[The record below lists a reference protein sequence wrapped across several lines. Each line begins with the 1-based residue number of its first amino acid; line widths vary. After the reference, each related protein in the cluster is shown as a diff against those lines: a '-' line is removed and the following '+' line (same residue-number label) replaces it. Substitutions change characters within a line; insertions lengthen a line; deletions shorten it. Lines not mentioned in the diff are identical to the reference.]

1 MRLASIILISIILF
15 SSCGRKSEFEGF
27 SKSKKGFHYQLHS
40 IGESMQKLNPGDYIT
55 ADISY
60 QTIDDSLFFEGRRK
74 LRIEQ
79 PVYEGAIEDCFMMLR
94 TNESATFII
103 KAEPFFKQTLGSEL
117 PSFISSEDYMKI
129 NVNVVEIQTAAEFE
143 NEKQAFLNWIEDFGD
158 YEKVILKQFLRE
170 EKLSVAS
177 TESGLFYLPLETF
190 DVPRIQ
196 LGDTIT
202 INYEGKFLNGK
213 FFDSTKR
220 RNQPFQFVYG
230 TEWQV
235 IKGLEEGLGLMGKG
249 EKGIFILPSE
259 LGFGTSGSSTGIIP
273 PFTSLIFEVEIL
285 NVNPGAQPQ

>member
-1 MRLASIILISIILF
+1 MRLVTIIFLTIILI

-27 SKSKKGFHYQLHS
+27 SKSKKGFHYQLHT
-40 IGESMQKLNPGDYIT
+40 IGESIKKTNPGDYIT

-60 QTIDDSLFFEGRRK
+60 QTINDSLFFEGRRK

-79 PVYEGAIEDCFMMLR
+79 PAYKGAIEDCFMMLR
-94 TNESATFII
+94 ADESATFII

-117 PSFISSEDYMKI
+117 PSFLTVEDYIKI
-129 NVNVVEIQTAAEFE
+129 NISIVEIQTATEFE
-143 NEKQAFLNWIEDFGD
+143 NEKQAFLNWVEDFGD
-158 YEKVILKQFLRE
+158 YEKVILSQFLRE
-170 EKLSVAS
+170 EKLNISNS
-177 TESGLFYLPLETF
+177 KSGLIYLPLATF

-220 RNQPFQFVYG
+220 RNQPFSFVYG

-235 IKGLEEGLGLMGKG
+235 IKGLEKGLALMGEG
-249 EKGIFILPSE
+249 EKAIFILPSE
-259 LGFGTSGSSTGIIP
+259 LAFGTSGSSTGIIP
-273 PFTSLIFEVEIL
+273 TFTSLIFEVEIL
-285 NVNPGAQPQ
+285 KVSQGKGPQ